1 MEPGLS
7 SDASSSWVRTLEPGE
22 QFMLPREVAGKN
34 SPSGWVRVHSPSRHI
49 IGSLTVFDPAFS
61 LLDSVSVAPIPP
73 GAFVFPD
80 IGSRGSARFSIGNPG
95 DGATTLTLELRDKSG
110 AVKSVKTHE
119 IPANGTLE
127 IGSLLDFFPGSSAI
141 ESDYLRGFSTGS
153 ISPFEFAGKDRK
165 TIYTL
170 RGLAESES
178 GTVLL
183 SPQYVVG
190 AGWISQLSAV
200 NLDSI
205 SGMVSV
211 EFIGEDGTEIGSTQ
225 YIPIEPN
232 GKLQIAGGDLFGIPS
247 GEFRQGH
254 LVIRSSG
261 VRLAGSVIF
270 MDAGQER
277 FAAALP
283 LIAHPERAQ
292 VVNHLTSSDEY
303 FTGLSILNPGEE
315 GTTVKMELY
324 DARGRLEAVTV
335 SGLKAG
341 RRRAGLLTEFFPNLI
356 GANQDSGYIRI
367 CSKQPVRKSRAV
379 RCSRPL
385 LPLRNSLPAGA
396 IAL

>member
-1 MEPGLS
+1 MSRRSRPELLSSPTWLPGLRPFLDRQS
-7 SDASSSWVRTLEPGE
+7 RGRSDNA
-22 QFMLPREVAGKN
+22 
-34 SPSGWVRVHSPSRHI
+34 H
-49 IGSLTVFDPAFS
+49 
-61 LLDSVSVAPIPP
+61 P
-73 GAFVFPD
+73 GAARQERGRQKRENAPD
-80 IGSRGSARFSIGNPG
+80 S
-95 DGATTLTLELRDKSG
+95 
-110 AVKSVKTHE
+110 
-119 IPANGTLE
+119 ANGTLE

-190 AGWISQLSAV
+190 AGWIWPLSAV
-200 NLDSI
+200 NLSSSI

-211 EFIGEDGTEIGSTQ
+211 EFIGEDGTESDPTQ

-367 CSKQPVRKSRAV
+367 CSKQPVA
-379 RCSRPL
+379 
-385 LPLRNSLPAGA
+385 SLVLFGARDLSSLSAIPSQPAP
-396 IAL
+396 